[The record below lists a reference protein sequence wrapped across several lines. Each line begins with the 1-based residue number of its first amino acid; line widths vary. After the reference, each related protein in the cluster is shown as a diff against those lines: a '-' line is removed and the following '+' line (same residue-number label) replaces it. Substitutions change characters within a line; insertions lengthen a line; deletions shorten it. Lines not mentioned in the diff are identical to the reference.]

1 MKNKALLNLL
11 ILLLFQV
18 SFSQKKD
25 VKIIIK
31 EASEAFNNNDYERA
45 LQKIDEIKIAFKT
58 NTPPPF
64 ILSMEIISK
73 SEIIKNNPLD
83 SFDLITDTRNLTNR
97 YLKNSNSKKDTYYNT
112 VVLKNEILKT
122 YPKDLATF
130 NELKAVELKAAA
142 LIKEREE
149 RAELER
155 QERLKQE
162 AIAIKARQEREA
174 SERIKQIEEEKLKKV
189 LYDRKK
195 RLRPYVNPE
204 NFSEYELARFSEAEF
219 NERLDEAIK
228 ESIEKAEEEKRIKE
242 IENERL
248 AKLQP
253 YIDYVSAYDRNNLG
267 TFEDTSFDA
276 IYLKAKKD
284 FKAAERRNRPQ
295 LAPFSSIGFQS
306 GEIAKYGFI
315 YETGGRNTVGFRF
328 SVRTSSTP
336 EEDILNGTIV
346 ENKTEIELG
355 PNFKLSN
362 RVYLNIGIGIGN
374 YDRLMNNDYAG
385 EVYIE
390 NTAYSVATTGI
401 MFRLS
406 RVISI
411 NGGVSFMDIEKDLYK
426 PEITFGISFNLKSK
440 YSY

>member
-1 MKNKALLNLL
+1 M
-11 ILLLFQV
+11 
-18 SFSQKKD
+18 SFSQQKD
-25 VKIIIK
+25 VTLIMR
-31 EASEAFNNNDYERA
+31 EAAKAFDIQDYETT

-58 NTPPPF
+58 NPPPPF
-64 ILSMEIISK
+64 ILSMEILSK

-83 SFDLITDTRNLTNR
+83 SFDLITDTSDLTNK
-97 YLKNSNSKKDTYYNT
+97 YLKNPNSKKDTNYNT

-130 NELKAVELKAAA
+130 NELKEAELKAAA

-149 RAELER
+149 REELER

-162 AIAIKARQEREA
+162 AIAIKAQQEREA
-174 SERIKQIEEEKLKKV
+174 SERIKQIEEDRLKR
-189 LYDRKK
+189 LLTDRKN

-204 NFSEYELARFSEAEF
+204 TFSEYELARLSETEF
-219 NERLDEAIK
+219 IEKLDQAIK
-228 ESIEKAEEEKRIKE
+228 ESIAKSEQDKRIKQ

-248 AKLQP
+248 IKLQP
-253 YIDYVSAYDRNNLG
+253 YIAHVSSYEKYNLG
-267 TFEDTSFDA
+267 TYTDTSFEE
-276 IYLKAKKD
+276 IYQKAKKE
-284 FKAAERRNRPQ
+284 FKATEKRNKPQ
-295 LAPFSSIGFQS
+295 LGPFSSIGIQS

-315 YETGGRNTVGFRF
+315 YETGGRKTVGFRF
-328 SVRTSSTP
+328 SVRTTSTP
-336 EEDILNGTIV
+336 EEDILKGTSV
-346 ENKTEIELG
+346 ANKTEIELG

-362 RVYLNIGIGIGN
+362 RVYLNIGIGIGS
-374 YDRLMNNDYAG
+374 YDTLMNNDYAG
-385 EVYIE
+385 EVYIGY
-390 NTAYSVATTGI
+390 TGYSIATTGI

-411 NGGVSFMDIEKDLYK
+411 NGGASFMYIDKDLYK